1 MHRQKSCATHAA
13 HTDPAHARRQR
24 SPVSP
29 CFRLLCMVYVS
40 HSVKTLSEL
49 PPFSLSHLLILLA
62 LQTSTRLCLV
72 LVSRSIKAT

>member
-1 MHRQKSCATHAA
+1 MHRQKSCAPHAA
-13 HTDPAHARRQR
+13 HTDPAHARRQC